1 LIGTPQAFEWHTEA
15 VAGPGPPYGL
25 VAAELDALLQ
35 APTPRP
41 GPPLLSGQWRDTAV
55 EEVATA

>member
-1 LIGTPQAFEWHTEA
+1 VSATLPATHR
-15 VAGPGPPYGL
+15 VYGL

-35 APTPRP
+35 VPTPRP